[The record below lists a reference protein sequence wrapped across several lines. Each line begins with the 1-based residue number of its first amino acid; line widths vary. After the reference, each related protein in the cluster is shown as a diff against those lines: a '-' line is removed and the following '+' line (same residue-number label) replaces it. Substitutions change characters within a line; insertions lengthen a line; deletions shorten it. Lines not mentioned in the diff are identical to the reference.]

1 MESLLISV
9 HAGCQELTLPSEVIA
24 VYSDSESST
33 RGSFRIASTVT
44 QTCDA
49 GGGFVTSINE
59 DAGTRTCTTSG
70 WSGADI
76 TCQR

>member
-9 HAGCQELTLPSEVIA
+9 HSGCKEVTLPSGVNA
-24 VYSDSESST
+24 VYSDSEGSN
-33 RGSFRIASTVT
+33 RGSFTITSTVT

-49 GGGFVTSINE
+49 GDGFVASGNE
-59 DAGTRTCTTSG
+59 DTVTRTCTTSG

>member
-9 HAGCQELTLPSEVIA
+9 HAGCQKLTLPSEVIGD
-24 VYSDSESST
+24 YSDEEGSN
-33 RGSFRIASTVT
+33 RGSFTITSTVT
-44 QTCDA
+44 QICDA
-49 GGGFVTSINE
+49 GDGFVTSSNE
-59 DAGTRTCTTSG
+59 DTVTRTCTTSG

>member
-24 VYSDSESST
+24 VYSDSEGST
-33 RGSFRIASTVT
+33 RGSFTIRSTVT
-44 QTCDA
+44 QICDA
-49 GGGFVTSINE
+49 GDGFVASGSE
-59 DAGTRTCTTSG
+59 DTVTRTCTRSG